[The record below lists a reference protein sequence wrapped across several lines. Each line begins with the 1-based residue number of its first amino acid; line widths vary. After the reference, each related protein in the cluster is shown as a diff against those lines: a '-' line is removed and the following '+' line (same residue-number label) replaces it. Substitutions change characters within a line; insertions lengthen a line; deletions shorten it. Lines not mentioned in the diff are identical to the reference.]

1 MLRNSL
7 CPYCGVLMV
16 KGESLEHSRSVE
28 HLIPNVVL
36 RHKRNN
42 GQGDFYACRR
52 CNGDKSHMDYVIAVI
67 AKSQA
72 LGDGFAAET
81 LIDAVTKGDGRR
93 ASRFID
99 MIRDAKERASG
110 VEMNLPLS
118 GEELLKYME
127 YLGKGQYFKRTGRVF
142 QTSTHVMLFDYANK
156 EVMRFIEGNYGIEH
170 GSNPF
175 RDLEQ
180 NYYSE
185 VLSDGDCIVYSKN
198 LSYLFVFHDY
208 TAIIVCVK
216 LRNRKNMER
225 ARLNR
230 RQIISDF
237 ARPSRTT

>member
-16 KGESLEHSRSVE
+16 KGENLKHGRSVE

-36 RHKRNN
+36 RHKRSN

-52 CNGDKSHMDYVIAVI
+52 CNGDKSHMDYVLAVI

-72 LGDGFAAET
+72 HDDHFAAQT
-81 LIDAVTKGDGRR
+81 LIDAVTEGDGRR

-99 MIRDAKERASG
+99 MIRD
-110 VEMNLPLS
+110 VEETPRGAEMTLPLS
-118 GEELLKYME
+118 GNELLKYME

-142 QTSTHVMLFDYANK
+142 QTSTHVMLFDYVNK

-180 NYYSE
+180 NHYSE
-185 VLSDGDCIVYSKN
+185 VLSDGDCIIYSKN
-198 LSYLFVFHDY
+198 LTFLFLFHDY
-208 TAIIVCVK
+208 TGIAICVK
-216 LRNRKNMER
+216 PRNRKNMER

-230 RQIISDF
+230 QQIITDF
-237 ARPSRTT
+237 ARTISTG